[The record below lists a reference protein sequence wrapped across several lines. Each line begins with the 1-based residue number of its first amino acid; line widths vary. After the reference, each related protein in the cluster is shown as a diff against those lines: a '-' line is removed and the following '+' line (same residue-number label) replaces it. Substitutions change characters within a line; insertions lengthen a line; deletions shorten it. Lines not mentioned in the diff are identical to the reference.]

1 MINEKLDMVTPYYLT
16 LLGSPGSLLRSVV
29 YTEVS
34 AVLWVQVQVQVP
46 VQVQARVQV
55 QLLVQ
60 VQVLV
65 QVLVQVQTPEVTCV
79 NLHITSHSPI
89 PPCEGFAGVE

>member
-1 MINEKLDMVTPYYLT
+1 MVTPYYLT

-34 AVLWVQVQVQVP
+34 AVLWVQVQVQVQVP

-55 QLLVQ
+55 Q
-60 VQVLV
+60 VLV
-65 QVLVQVQTPEVTCV
+65 QVQVQTPEVTCV

>member
-1 MINEKLDMVTPYYLT
+1 MVTPYYLT

-55 QLLVQ
+55 QVLVQ
-60 VQVLV
+60 VQVQVQV